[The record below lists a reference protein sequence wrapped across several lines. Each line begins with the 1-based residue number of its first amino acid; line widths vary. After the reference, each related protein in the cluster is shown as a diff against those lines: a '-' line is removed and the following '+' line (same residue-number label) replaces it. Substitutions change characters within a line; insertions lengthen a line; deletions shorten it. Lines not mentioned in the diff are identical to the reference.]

1 MRHTKR
7 RNYRMLTL
15 AASLAVAASYQAV
28 AQTAFV
34 PNDPYFSPDDSRP
47 GWVQSQTYLKDIN
60 IEGAW
65 NKGITG
71 QGVTIAI
78 ISDGL
83 ETTHPDLAPNYVA
96 ADSWD
101 FAGNDSV
108 PDPVGDYDRRG
119 TASAGMAAAR
129 GGNGIGVAGAAPYAS
144 LAGLRIDDQADFV
157 AATLY
162 HSSGSNK
169 NIDIKVHDYVPG
181 SKVFQNSPAATA
193 ALKESV
199 AAGTI
204 HVVGA
209 GNGRVFK
216 NGYYGD
222 SNKYDFLNESGVITV
237 AGLNGSEPSDS
248 SSYGS
253 NVFVAASAGGL
264 TFASPDGGYAYK
276 GGLVTTDRT
285 GSLGYGWWDEPNQ
298 MYTETITDYTNDVY
312 GTSSAAAIVGGV
324 LALVKEVQP
333 NLNTRF
339 AKHLIVR
346 TSDGGFDP
354 DKGFGM
360 IHASKLVSAATQYA
374 GVTELITEKTEGL
387 VNESIP
393 DLGTFATAEFTLE
406 TTAAPLEDILVT
418 LTLAHEY
425 AGNIEAYLTS
435 PSGTRTR
442 LMAAGFEDYPY
453 LPHDLEWTLLAN
465 AFWGEKGAG
474 VWKLELT
481 DITSDNDS
489 GKWLSFG
496 IEAHFGD
503 LVSVPETG
511 TTMLL
516 AVSGI
521 VFLMR
526 RRPPHLDLASQETA
540 ESFFSLILPTKKTSN
555 DAC

>member
-1 MRHTKR
+1 MNRKLRKR
-7 RNYRMLTL
+7 QMLIVVVL
-15 AASLAVAASYQAV
+15 LGASGIHPLQA
-28 AQTAFV
+28 QSSAFV

-47 GWVQSQTYLKDIN
+47 GWVQSQTYLKEIN

-78 ISDGL
+78 ISNGL

-101 FAGNDSV
+101 FAGNDRV
-108 PDPVGDYDRRG
+108 PDPAGDYDRRG

-144 LAGLRIDDQADFV
+144 LAGLKIDDQADFV

-169 NIDIKVHDYVPG
+169 NIDVKVHDYVPG

-209 GNGRVFK
+209 GDGRVFK

-237 AGLNGSEPSDS
+237 AGLHGSAPSES

-253 NVFVAASAGGL
+253 NVFVAAPAGGL

-298 MYTETITDYTNDVY
+298 MYTETLTDYTNDVY

-354 DKGFGM
+354 DEGFGM
-360 IHASKLVSAATQYA
+360 INASKLVSAAKRYA
-374 GVTELITEKTEGL
+374 GVTELITEKTEGT
-387 VNESIP
+387 VNENIP
-393 DLGTFATAEFTLE
+393 DLGTFATAEFTLK
-406 TTAAPLEDILVT
+406 TTAAPLEDLLIT
-418 LTLAHEY
+418 LTLSHEY

-435 PSGTRTR
+435 PLGTRTR
-442 LMAAGFEDYPY
+442 LMAAGFEDYAY

-481 DITSDNDS
+481 DITSNNDS

-503 LVSVPETG
+503 LVAVPEPG

-516 AVSGI
+516 TISGI

-526 RRPPHLDLASQETA
+526 RRLCA
-540 ESFFSLILPTKKTSN
+540 
-555 DAC
+555 